1 MQHRIES
8 GDKLQLKEIKKV
20 FRMQCAMCVEKVV
33 FYSNGERT
41 TFLWVNAA
49 DPAKLVHSK
58 G

>member
-8 GDKLQLKEIKKV
+8 GDKLQLKEIKKCPE
-20 FRMQCAMCVEKVV
+20 CAMCLEKVV